1 MQLDERRAK
10 AFRSGWVRITM
21 TGFAFSAQGILGA
34 WALPLRYKKLEMR
47 MFGRVRP
54 HVAVVLYT
62 WMEEEDA
69 KLRRQQLNAGF
80 PRDKR
85 KYSPLCY
92 SGLPRLTSMQIAS
105 DMSTQTGLRKIAW
118 IASACNESQT
128 TGSERRSCESR
139 IASPA

>member
-1 MQLDERRAK
+1 LRCEC
-10 AFRSGWVRITM
+10 
-21 TGFAFSAQGILGA
+21 LGV
-34 WALPLRYKKLEMR
+34 
-47 MFGRVRP
+47 FG
-54 HVAVVLYT
+54 HMLLWYT

-128 TGSERRSCESR
+128 TGSERRFCQSR
-139 IASPA
+139 IVSPA